1 MEIESLYN
9 LAEKE
14 NIYLFDTDI
23 KDSSA
28 MLCSDGNINAIAID
42 YSKIKTSTEEKCVL
56 AEELGHYYC
65 NATYSLSCIDEV
77 LINKAEYRAKKW
89 AAKAL
94 ISPSDLKKAKLLG
107 LKYKWELAEFFG
119 VTECIAEKAVNYIVD

>member
-1 MEIESLYN
+1 MELNYLYS

-14 NIYLFDTDI
+14 NIDVYEYKFNNNIKGTYIDDLKCIGLNKSLTNTDR
-23 KDSSA
+23 
-28 MLCSDGNINAIAID
+28 
-42 YSKIKTSTEEKCVL
+42 KCTL

-65 NATYSLSCIDEV
+65 NATYPLSCKDETLID
-77 LINKAEYRAKKW
+77 KAEYRAKKW
-89 AAKAL
+89 AVKTL

-119 VTECIAEKAVNYIVD
+119 VTEYIAEKAVEYIY

>member
-1 MEIESLYN
+1 METSNLYS

-14 NIYLFDTDI
+14 NIEVVDYFFDRT
-23 KDSSA
+23 
-28 MLCSDGNINAIAID
+28 INGIYID
-42 YSKIKTSTEEKCVL
+42 NLKVIGLDKTLNDTERKCTI

-65 NATYSLSCIDEV
+65 NATYPISCSDETLID
-77 LINKAEYRAKKW
+77 KAEYRAKKW
-89 AAKAL
+89 AVKAL

-119 VTECIAEKAVNYIVD
+119 VTECIAEKAVDYIID

>member
-1 MEIESLYN
+1 METSNLYS

-14 NIYLFDTDI
+14 NIEVVDYFFDRTINGIYIDNLKVIGLDKTLTD
-23 KDSSA
+23 
-28 MLCSDGNINAIAID
+28 
-42 YSKIKTSTEEKCVL
+42 TERKCTI

-65 NATYSLSCIDEV
+65 NATYPISCSDETLID
-77 LINKAEYRAKKW
+77 KAEYRAKKW
-89 AAKAL
+89 AVKAL

-119 VTECIAEKAVNYIVD
+119 VTECIAEKAVDYIID

>member
-1 MEIESLYN
+1 METSSLYS

-14 NIYLFDTDI
+14 NIEVVDYFFDGT
-23 KDSSA
+23 
-28 MLCSDGNINAIAID
+28 INGIYID
-42 YSKIKTSTEEKCVL
+42 NLKVIGLDKTLNDTERKCTI

-65 NATYSLSCIDEV
+65 NATYPISCSDETLID
-77 LINKAEYRAKKW
+77 KAEYRAKKW
-89 AAKAL
+89 AVKAL

-119 VTECIAEKAVNYIVD
+119 VTECIAEKAVDYIID